1 MVNSLSS
8 LVKHIVLSDYV
19 TEIKHTN
26 RYVVKSGNLKPKWVH
41 YKTLKSSD
49 EEQIHS
55 HIQTCKYQYPESD
68 ILLKAYDSD
77 TEMIEIYKIL

>member
-1 MVNSLSS
+1 MVHSLSY

-41 YKTLKSSD
+41 YKTLKLCD
-49 EEQIHS
+49 EKQIHS
-55 HIQTCKYQYPESD
+55 HIQTCKYSKH
-68 ILLKAYDSD
+68 I
-77 TEMIEIYKIL
+77 T